1 MTEQKREKL
10 KNIYRIYNTVDWIIV
25 ILIFATPVVL
35 IFFESFRQGDGVSGI
50 SGELAGNV
58 VETLMYY
65 VNSLPVAIIVPI
77 FIVYTLYT
85 LFCIVLYIKVWPIK
99 EIRNTGTYWWDWI
112 LTIALT
118 VYELFIFYVLLF

>member
-25 ILIFATPVVL
+25 ILIFATPVAF
-35 IFFESFRQGDGVSGI
+35 IFFESFRQGDGISGI

-65 VNSLPVAIIVPI
+65 VNSLPIAIIVPI